1 MFITAMGSK
10 SKKTTYF
17 KRALALV
24 LMGVIFITSAFS
36 VAALSRT
43 AVITVDG
50 KELTVTTISTDTDD
64 ILARAGIEVTEND
77 EIIRYDNVENH
88 ISIIVNRAFTVTVK
102 ADGKMQTLVFTSGTV
117 QDALD
122 KANVVLAD
130 NDVVTPQPDT
140 ELTEDMQISV
150 STYVPV
156 TIKADGK
163 TEKQLV
169 PEGTVENAL
178 AYLDITLSEDDRLN
192 VKKTETVQDNMT
204 IQVSR
209 VTYKTVTKT

>member
-64 ILARAGIEVTEND
+64 ILARAGI
-77 EIIRYDNVENH
+77 
-88 ISIIVNRAFTVTVK
+88 
-102 ADGKMQTLVFTSGTV
+102 
-117 QDALD
+117 
-122 KANVVLAD
+122 
-130 NDVVTPQPDT
+130 
-140 ELTEDMQISV
+140 
-150 STYVPV
+150 
-156 TIKADGK
+156 
-163 TEKQLV
+163 
-169 PEGTVENAL
+169 
-178 AYLDITLSEDDRLN
+178 
-192 VKKTETVQDNMT
+192 
-204 IQVSR
+204 
-209 VTYKTVTKT
+209 